1 MPKPPK
7 QIIAEAAKLLGVEPD
22 NLSEEE
28 ARKALQRSTMNI
40 EKSRR
45 IRQATDQVKKR
56 D

>member
-7 QIIAEAAKLLGVEPD
+7 RIIAEAAKLLGIDPD

-28 ARKALQRSTMNI
+28 ARKALQRSTMGTENG
-40 EKSRR
+40 R
-45 IRQATDQVKKR
+45 IRRATDQVKKQ

>member
-28 ARKALQRSTMNI
+28 ARKALQRSTMGTASN
-40 EKSRR
+40 RR
-45 IRQATDQVKKR
+45 IRRATDQVKKQ

>member
-40 EKSRR
+40 ENGR
-45 IRQATDQVKKR
+45 IRRTTDQVKKQ

>member
-28 ARKALQRSTMNI
+28 AHKALQRSTMGI
-40 EKSRR
+40 ENRR
-45 IRQATDQVKKR
+45 IRRATDQVKKQ